1 MARAWAR
8 RAVPVGE
15 SLRALARALG
25 MEGRLQEIDIRRVWP
40 AAVGRSVA
48 EHAQPVRLEGGRLL
62 VHVSDSA
69 WLHRLSLQRR
79 DLARDVNRS
88 LDRSV
93 VKDVRFRIGALEAAA
108 SGPIPPRPPR
118 PPTPDPRSPVEDPAL
133 RRALEP
139 VKGLPFEEVVERIL
153 RRQGAR
159 ARGR

>member
-69 WLHRLSLQRR
+69 WLQRLSMQRR
-79 DLARDVNRS
+79 DLARNVNQY
-88 LDRSV
+88 LDQSA
-93 VKDVRFRIGALEAAA
+93 VKDVRFRIGPLEEAYGVA
-108 SGPIPPRPPR
+108 PPRPPA
-118 PPTPDPRSPVEDPAL
+118 PDPRSPVQDPPL
-133 RRALEP
+133 RQALEQI
-139 VKGLPFEEVVERIL
+139 KGLPFEDVVERIL
-153 RRQGAR
+153 RREGGR
-159 ARGR
+159 PRGR